1 MWRSWRCQVLGQG
14 EEMFGGW
21 PLPACWPHTNRSL
34 PSTTAEA
41 ERAEVLHEPE
51 LDFGC
56 TIMVLGLQVRLVVE
70 WVLVTRCITPRLP
83 RRAAPIVNLVNRA
96 PTPRD
101 AVQLW
106 LVMVHGR
113 IRHWAHPPTL
123 EFTG

>member
-1 MWRSWRCQVLGQG
+1 
-14 EEMFGGW
+14 MFGGW
-21 PLPACWPHTNRSL
+21 PLLACWPHTNRSL

-70 WVLVTRCITPRLP
+70 WVLVT
-83 RRAAPIVNLVNRA
+83 AS
-96 PTPRD
+96 
-101 AVQLW
+101 VQLW

-113 IRHWAHPPTL
+113 TRHWAHPPTL
-123 EFTG
+123 KFSG